1 MLALATRLSPASHVL
16 AIVDGSEENRNAAI
30 AGAEL
35 LASTPGLQFTVLAP
49 ADVAQPTGNPSANGV
64 NGATVATANG
74 SGTLLQRAPATSTLV
89 ETTREI
95 EDRGLKTRMR
105 TVEGDLEERAVE
117 IAAAHDLVVLPASM
131 AEMADRFPV
140 PTLVAP

>member
-1 MLALATRLSPASHVL
+1 MATRLNPASHVL
-16 AIVDGSEENRNAAI
+16 AIVDGSEEKGEAAI

-35 LASTPGLQFTVLAP
+35 LAATPGLQFTVLAP
-49 ADVAQPTGNPSANGV
+49 ADVAQPPGNPSAD
-64 NGATVATANG
+64 GAPAASTNG

-95 EDRGLKTRMR
+95 EDRGLTTRMR
-105 TVEGDLEERAVE
+105 TVEGDLAERAAE

-131 AEMADRFPV
+131 ADQADRFPV